1 MRFKDP
7 LKDSIRDTLPVVA
20 RGVLSALAGKIFE
33 LFM

>member
-20 RGVLSALAGKIFE
+20 RGVLAALAGKIFE